1 MRAYSMR
8 LDYPPKNR
16 LFQVMIAILPPMSP
30 SVDFKI
36 FSLGANDALAQK
48 IADRLGVPLG
58 KIITGAFSSGEQHI
72 QFLENLRGKVVF
84 LVQPTNPPAENL
96 VRLMLAIDA
105 AHGASAREVN
115 VVMPFFG
122 YSRQDKKSKS
132 REPISAR
139 MVAMTIENLG
149 ATRLLTMDLHND
161 AIGGFFRR
169 TIVHNLYASHVF
181 VPHFKKFFSAGG
193 GSASGGKDV
202 LADGDLVVVSPDAG
216 GAKRAL
222 AYAKRLMKEGDLAII
237 HKERDIPNQVARMKL
252 IGDVKGKI
260 TLITDDIADACGTLA
275 RAAELLMENGARE
288 VYAMATHGLLSGG
301 AVKTI
306 EASPIKK
313 LFITD
318 TINGNRELGTKIEV
332 VSVGDTFG
340 EAIERIES
348 GESLS
353 ALFETD

>member
-1 MRAYSMR
+1 
-8 LDYPPKNR
+8 
-16 LFQVMIAILPPMSP
+16 MSP

-169 TIVHNLYASHVF
+169 TIVDNLYASHVF
-181 VPHFKKFFSAGG
+181 VPHFKEIFQDALE
-193 GSASGGKDV
+193 KD
-202 LADGDLVVVSPDAG
+202 DLIVVSPDAG

-222 AYAKRLMKEGDLAII
+222 AYAKRLMKAGDLAII

-252 IGDVKGKI
+252 IGDVKDKVA
-260 TLITDDIADACGTLA
+260 LMVDDIADTCGTLA
-275 RAAELLMENGARE
+275 RAADLLAENGARE
-288 VYAMATHGLLSGG
+288 VYAATTHGVLSGD
-301 AVKTI
+301 AIQTI
-306 EASPIKK
+306 EKSPIKK

-318 TINGNRELGTKIEV
+318 SILPNQDLGSKVEI
-332 VSVGDTFG
+332 VSVGALFG
-340 EAIERIES
+340 DAIERIES

-353 ALFETD
+353 ALFESE